1 MLDISDLHMVET
13 ISQTGSLTR
22 AADTLNVSQPTLSKR
37 LARLEQQ
44 LGTRLFQRSP
54 TGLTPTLIAN
64 YLIESTGQIKANV
77 ASVERQVE
85 RILKHDTGNLRVGVG
100 PIIEQVLLPPVLIA
114 FSKTTG
120 SVRLSVV
127 TDRAESLLEQLK
139 AGQLDVV
146 AGPFAPQDPGYQ
158 ENSIEAI
165 ELISEETINVV
176 RSGHPILSDKKPD
189 FFAYPYAS
197 PPLQGT
203 MTGVRRPS
211 VQDRARMYADNYTL
225 LKTLVLESD
234 YICGGPRHIFREELD
249 SGHFQELANSPT
261 VGWQS
266 ACLMKEESLDTPLVK
281 LFVDIMIK
289 QKDIYLSRGG

>member
-1 MLDISDLHMVET
+1 M
-13 ISQTGSLTR
+13 
-22 AADTLNVSQPTLSKR
+22 
-37 LARLEQQ
+37 
-44 LGTRLFQRSP
+44 
-54 TGLTPTLIAN
+54 
-64 YLIESTGQIKANV
+64 
-77 ASVERQVE
+77 
-85 RILKHDTGNLRVGVG
+85 
-100 PIIEQVLLPPVLIA
+100 
-114 FSKTTG
+114 
-120 SVRLSVV
+120 
-127 TDRAESLLEQLK
+127 
-139 AGQLDVV
+139 
-146 AGPFAPQDPGYQ
+146 
-158 ENSIEAI
+158 
-165 ELISEETINVV
+165 V

-289 QKDIYLSRGG
+289 QKTSTSAAVDNADWRHSDQHTHREKHRTKEQAVTKQRLAGRMGDVDPERTE